1 MTPANSNAATP
12 NDRRNASRRRSLL
25 SGKLTT
31 ADARRSDSCTIRN
44 LSPTGAKLT
53 LAGGESFPADSWL
66 IVGKEGL
73 AMRTRTVWRHGA
85 EVGVD
90 FLEMHDL
97 TRPVPAHIAGLRRMW
112 IDQLP
117 R

>member
-1 MTPANSNAATP
+1 MTPANSNSLTA

-31 ADARRSDSCTIRN
+31 ADARQSESCTIRN

-53 LAGGESFPADSWL
+53 LAGPEPFPADSWL

-73 AMRTRTVWRHGA
+73 AMRTRTVWRQGA
-85 EVGVD
+85 ECGVD
-90 FLEMHDL
+90 FVEMHDL
-97 TRPVPAHIAGLRRMW
+97 SRAVPSHIAGLRRMW